1 MAFKVC
7 SAGKA
12 DLSKLQ
18 IVFVPIITQFAGSEF
33 FETKFPYPQSS
44 TSSCME
50 GDSISNSKD
59 IGLMRISMVM
69 APDERVSEA
78 DMREGL
84 LDRVGVEVKTWL
96 NSLYMTEEV
105 DGRVDGK
112 VSLPDVI
119 PVIEFRQMTWN
130 AHSING
136 KIQRVP
142 YGGM

>member
-1 MAFKVC
+1 
-7 SAGKA
+7 
-12 DLSKLQ
+12 
-18 IVFVPIITQFAGSEF
+18 
-33 FETKFPYPQSS
+33 
-44 TSSCME
+44 ME